1 MNSPCLLD
9 TCAAI
14 WLSKR
19 EPLEPDAVAYMARC
33 RADGLPSYVSSVTA
47 WEMAL
52 LISKGR
58 IRETRTVQRWYGD
71 LISESGVT
79 EQLVTTGIFISSCF
93 LPEPLHKDPFDRILI
108 ATAREHDLTII
119 TRDQAILAY
128 GAAGHVRTLPC

>member
-1 MNSPCLLD
+1 MSRPCLLD

-19 EPLEPDAVAYMARC
+19 EPLESDALAFLARN
-33 RADGLPSYVSSVTA
+33 RARGLPAYVSSVTA

-58 IRETRTVQRWYGD
+58 MHETKTAGRWYGD
-71 LISESGVT
+71 FMEQGGFSE
-79 EQLVTTGIFISSCF
+79 QPVTTETFIASCF

-119 TRDQAILAY
+119 TRDRAILAY
-128 GAAGHVRTLPC
+128 GAVGHVRTLAC